1 MPLSAPHDQ
10 FHPRRTRLRRLA
22 LAAGAVATMS
32 GLTLGAL
39 PGVAAAAHH
48 PTRPARPAAAQR
60 SSRSAVA
67 AAPGAVAYVYGNKPS
82 VANYTP
88 EKGFRFNSS
97 GGAIHIHRS
106 NTGKYRVTF
115 FGLGS
120 FASQGTVD
128 VTAEGLQP
136 EQCNV
141 VRWGPDSTG
150 ANLLVYVDCWTATA
164 AGAALD
170 SPFMAAFTSGGST
183 TGTTDFVWANNP
195 TAGSY
200 TPDLSYQFNSS
211 GGTNTIKHL
220 GTGRYNVIMP
230 GPVVADGTVK
240 VTAYGSSANFCQ
252 VDQWADVS
260 PGQNVFVDC
269 FSPAGAP
276 VNNKF
281 TMTFTASDDLLGD
294 GASFSGYLWGND
306 PTSSTYTPDT
316 QYQFDTAGTTATVT
330 KLPPNPGEWQA
341 SFPNEADG
349 AQGDQQGTAYGSTPA
364 HCIVDGPIGI
374 NGNEAGDVFCFD
386 INGNLLDTLYTTQWM
401 VG

>member
-1 MPLSAPHDQ
+1 MPSSAQHDQ
-10 FHPRRTRLRRLA
+10 FHPRRIRLRRLA

-48 PTRPARPAAAQR
+48 PSRPAAAQG

-115 FGLGS
+115 FGLGA
-120 FASQGTVD
+120 FASQGTVN

-141 VRWGPDSTG
+141 LRWVPDSTG
-150 ANLLVYVDCWTATA
+150 ANLLVYVDCWTV

-195 TAGSY
+195 TASSY
-200 TPDLSYQFNSS
+200 TPSAAYQFNSS

-220 GTGRYNVIMP
+220 GAGRYKVILP
-230 GPVVADGTVK
+230 GPVVADGSVK
-240 VTAYGSSANFCQ
+240 VTAYGSNANFCQ
-252 VDQWADVS
+252 VVSWADTS
-260 PGQNVFVDC
+260 PGQDVFVDC
-269 FSPAGAP
+269 FNTAGTP
-276 VNNKF
+276 VNNRF
-281 TMTFTASDDLLGD
+281 TTTFTASDDLLGD

-306 PTSSTYTPDT
+306 PTSSTYTPSA

-330 KLPPNPGEWQA
+330 KLVPNPGEWSF

-349 AQGDQQGTAYGSTPA
+349 AQGDQQSTAYGSTPA
-364 HCIVDGPIGI
+364 HCIVDGPVGS
-374 NGNEAGDVFCFD
+374 NSNEVGDVFCFD
-386 INGNLLDTLYTTQWM
+386 TNGNLLDTLYTTQWM

>member
-1 MPLSAPHDQ
+1 MMPSSAQHDQ
-10 FHPRRTRLRRLA
+10 FRARRGWPRLLA
-22 LAAGAVATMS
+22 LAAATAAS

-48 PTRPARPAAAQR
+48 PSRPAAAQR
-60 SSRSAVA
+60 SSRPAVA
-67 AAPGAVAYVYGNKPS
+67 ASPGAVAYVYGNKPS
-82 VANYTP
+82 VTNYTP
-88 EKGFRFNSS
+88 KRGDSFNSS
-97 GGAIHIHRS
+97 GGGIHIHRS
-106 NTGKYRVTF
+106 GTGKYRVTF

-141 VRWGPDSTG
+141 VRWVPDSIGTK
-150 ANLLVYVDCWTATA
+150 LLVYVDCWTV

-170 SPFMAAFTSGGST
+170 SPFMAAFTPGGST

-195 TAGSY
+195 TAHSY
-200 TPDLSYQFNSS
+200 TPETAYQFNSS
-211 GGTNTIKHL
+211 GGTNTIKRL
-220 GTGRYNVIMP
+220 GTGRYKVLLP
-230 GPVVADGTVK
+230 GPVVAGGSVK
-240 VTAYGSSANFCQ
+240 VTAYGSNANFCQ
-252 VDQWADVS
+252 VDEWLAVS
-260 PGQNVFVDC
+260 PGQSVFVDC
-269 FSPAGAP
+269 FKPAGTPA
-276 VNNKF
+276 NNRF

-306 PTSSTYTPDT
+306 PSSSTYTPDT
-316 QYQFDTAGTTATVT
+316 TYQFDTAGTTATVT

-341 SFPNEADG
+341 SFPGEADG

-364 HCIVDGPIGI
+364 HCVVDGPIGI
-374 NGNEAGDVFCFD
+374 NGAEAGDVFCFD
-386 INGNLLDTLYTTQWM
+386 TNGNLLDTLYTTQWM